1 MIWHRDRI
9 TVAEL
14 LEAQAISFQCRC
26 VSGWRICLH
35 PFEKRWADVEAHSCI
50 EIVAMLNFPIGT
62 EHSRLSHRR
71 VAFTVDPLIPV
82 MERRS
87 ARLRVYLSG
96 PGIFARRLVEVAMHD
111 NGSTHLLRQALSESR
126 MFGNTASRTSSSF
139 ASSLAF
145 ARSPLLPSRPRINR
159 AQSEM

>member
-1 MIWHRDRI
+1 MRRENRKENSLIGQNIERLFIDCCFGKPHSFRLALEPPAKIVDSPAHFCHLVAIGRERKDSVMIWHRDRI

-14 LEAQAISFQCRC
+14 LEAQAISFQYRC

-71 VAFTVDPLIPV
+71 VAFTVHPLIPV
-82 MERRS
+82 
-87 ARLRVYLSG
+87 
-96 PGIFARRLVEVAMHD
+96 
-111 NGSTHLLRQALSESR
+111 
-126 MFGNTASRTSSSF
+126 
-139 ASSLAF
+139 
-145 ARSPLLPSRPRINR
+145 
-159 AQSEM
+159 